1 VKAVNLRYCLVSRFG
16 LVAAFTIRSLYNSDN
31 NVVSIELEI
40 SGALFLPCGHYIS
53 NLSYMFRHIMHHPQG
68 DFL

>member
-1 VKAVNLRYCLVSRFG
+1 VKVVKSRYCLVSRFG

-40 SGALFLPCGHYIS
+40 SGTSFLSRGHYTYIYS
-53 NLSYMFRHIMHHPQG
+53 MYECV
-68 DFL
+68 D

>member
-1 VKAVNLRYCLVSRFG
+1 VSRFG

-40 SGALFLPCGHYIS
+40 SGTSFLSRGHYTYIYS
-53 NLSYMFRHIMHHPQG
+53 MYECV
-68 DFL
+68 D